1 MLRALSASGNKR
13 CRLGISVAPLRVWSL
28 RDDVT
33 VRVCLFVISVL
44 IPQSVDMRPRWT
56 IDPVFPTLHQRGVP
70 EFESGSIP
78 TWWRSHLVCLFV
90 RRPWK
95 VVVNVSQPLIVWAA
109 CGYGKHMMGS
119 SFLLWLW
126 KEKESR
132 EVKAWQL
139 FDFAGMTV
147 SHTEWFSFFCLFFFC
162 STPAKFDIPTR
173 IFHCLLIVL
182 SYNNNYNLIITQ
194 KAHSP
199 VTSSLTLR
207 LSKNKSFK
215 SIHGHF
221 IH

>member
-1 MLRALSASGNKR
+1 MFGETLPALSASGNKR

-28 RDDVT
+28 R
-33 VRVCLFVISVL
+33 VCLFVISVL
-44 IPQSVDMRPRWT
+44 IPQSEDMRPRWT
-56 IDPVFPTLHQRGVP
+56 IDPVFPALHQRGVP

-119 SFLLWLW
+119 SFFLWLW

-147 SHTEWFSFFCLFFFC
+147 SHTEWFSFFVGFVFVPPL
-162 STPAKFDIPTR
+162 AKFNI
-173 IFHCLLIVL
+173 LLIH
-182 SYNNNYNLIITQ
+182 Q
-194 KAHSP
+194 
-199 VTSSLTLR
+199 SLPL
-207 LSKNKSFK
+207 LQSFWVKKKSFK